1 MFNKSIVKK
10 IKNYL
15 KIRKQFGE
23 LYLTIRS
30 KVDTL
35 KDYGLQSVRPLNLLK
50 SSYPINIVSK
60 EDGILIKCEDD
71 ATRYWTTDDKETI
84 FISMGKG
91 VYKKTKNKPLEE
103 DNENLYIVKS
113 PMVGTFYSSPSPD
126 KDAFVR
132 VGDKV
137 NASSILCIIEAMKLM
152 NEIES
157 EVNGTIKEILVKDGE
172 MVEYGQPLFKIKED

>member
-1 MFNKSIVKK
+1 MDFNGIKELIETVNSSDIAYFEYKTNDGHIKMDKS
-10 IKNYL
+10 
-15 KIRKQFGE
+15 
-23 LYLTIRS
+23 LTR
-30 KVDTL
+30 
-35 KDYGLQSVRPLNLLK
+35 NLTEA
-50 SSYPINIVSK
+50 SSNSK
-60 EDGILIKCEDD
+60 EIIIKDE
-71 ATRYWTTDDKETI
+71 KETKASVPNTSNEDKN
-84 FISMGKG
+84 ISQTQSINKEE
-91 VYKKTKNKPLEE
+91 TKPLEE

>member
-1 MFNKSIVKK
+1 MDFNGIKELIETVNSSDIAYFEYKTNDGHIKMDKS
-10 IKNYL
+10 
-15 KIRKQFGE
+15 
-23 LYLTIRS
+23 LTR
-30 KVDTL
+30 
-35 KDYGLQSVRPLNLLK
+35 NLTEA
-50 SSYPINIVSK
+50 SSNSK
-60 EDGILIKCEDD
+60 EIIIKDE
-71 ATRYWTTDDKETI
+71 KETKASVVNTSNEDKN
-84 FISMGKG
+84 ISQTQSINKEE
-91 VYKKTKNKPLEE
+91 NKPLEE

>member
-1 MFNKSIVKK
+1 MDFNGIKELIETVNSSDIAYFEYETNDGHIKMDKS
-10 IKNYL
+10 
-15 KIRKQFGE
+15 
-23 LYLTIRS
+23 LTR
-30 KVDTL
+30 
-35 KDYGLQSVRPLNLLK
+35 NLTEA
-50 SSYPINIVSK
+50 SSNSK
-60 EDGILIKCEDD
+60 EIIIKDE
-71 ATRYWTTDDKETI
+71 KETKASVTSNEDKN
-84 FISMGKG
+84 ISQTQSINKEE
-91 VYKKTKNKPLEE
+91 NKPLEK
-103 DNENLYIVKS
+103 DENLYIVKS

>member
-1 MFNKSIVKK
+1 MDFNGIKELIETVNSSDIAYFEYKTNDGHIKMDKS
-10 IKNYL
+10 
-15 KIRKQFGE
+15 
-23 LYLTIRS
+23 LTR
-30 KVDTL
+30 
-35 KDYGLQSVRPLNLLK
+35 NLTEA
-50 SSYPINIVSK
+50 SSNSK
-60 EDGILIKCEDD
+60 EIIIKDE
-71 ATRYWTTDDKETI
+71 KETKASVPNTSNEDKN
-84 FISMGKG
+84 ISQTQSINKEE
-91 VYKKTKNKPLEE
+91 NKPLEE
-103 DNENLYIVKS
+103 DNGNLYIVKS